1 MGDEPGPPLKKR
13 RGGVQQRLQAS
24 ALENAPSTSK
34 LATHLLEEFA
44 LGKKSP
50 QECQRLASLAVKD
63 MTAAGVL
70 LEIIPVD
77 LRKLSELGSGGRHL
91 NNCYRDIM
99 RMTCRIPSI
108 PMPFSVNIPT
118 KQGDETAG
126 ILLPHVMF
134 ASMYHHY
141 RAAFGQYIMPGGED
155 ALQEFWTTGKRM
167 PQLANHPIL
176 RRANFEA
183 RCVPIA
189 LHGDEV
195 PTVGR
200 GKVWCKLSLL
210 LSWFS
215 VMAVGVP
222 TLQAMNLIWA
232 HAPQCAVE
240 GPDGT
245 VAVFMRI
252 MKWSFSALFAGT
264 WPRRDWR
271 GVAYEPAD
279 ANRAGEPLADGY
291 FACLIGLCGD
301 LDYCAKFLGHPRW
314 SSHSEPCGLCRAT
327 FRGPLTWLNFS
338 ENAPWEGTQWTPET
352 WARRPN
358 RSTCPLFE
366 MPGFT
371 SIAVLPDYMHNKYLG
386 YAQYLFGSVFWL
398 LCFVHMAA
406 APLQNLR
413 TLANFIM
420 SFQNRHRPRHGE
432 RYPARTL
439 RKLTMFV
446 KKRDFP
452 KLRGKAGQIRGLGD
466 AMIAM
471 WKRYG
476 DLHTRDGIRIKLL
489 LEPSL
494 QCDEI
499 LDSHSP
505 ADGYWALPPPNAAE
519 LVRKQR
525 LLGQLYVQL
534 SESYAAQEVRVFNM
548 SAKLHYCLHSALW
561 ADKLHPHLVWR
572 WRGEDLMGR
581 ISTLISSCVSGRT
594 DVSATLKAAE
604 KYGLACHYMWSAADG
619 PRRLEGR

>member
-13 RGGVQQRLQAS
+13 RGGIQQRLQAS

-70 LEIIPVD
+70 LENIPVD

-245 VAVFMRI
+245 VAVQAFLPFLQGPGPGGIGGELPMRLSLRMRI
-252 MKWSFSALFAGT
+252 G
-264 WPRRDWR
+264 
-271 GVAYEPAD
+271 
-279 ANRAGEPLADGY
+279 LA
-291 FACLIGLCGD
+291 
-301 LDYCAKFLGHPRW
+301 
-314 SSHSEPCGLCRAT
+314 S
-327 FRGPLTWLNFS
+327 
-338 ENAPWEGTQWTPET
+338 
-352 WARRPN
+352 
-358 RSTCPLFE
+358 
-366 MPGFT
+366 
-371 SIAVLPDYMHNKYLG
+371 
-386 YAQYLFGSVFWL
+386 
-398 LCFVHMAA
+398 
-406 APLQNLR
+406 
-413 TLANFIM
+413 
-420 SFQNRHRPRHGE
+420 
-432 RYPARTL
+432 
-439 RKLTMFV
+439 
-446 KKRDFP
+446 
-452 KLRGKAGQIRGLGD
+452 
-466 AMIAM
+466 
-471 WKRYG
+471 
-476 DLHTRDGIRIKLL
+476 LL
-489 LEPSL
+489 LTA
-494 QCDEI
+494 I
-499 LDSHSP
+499 LH
-505 ADGYWALPPPNAAE
+505 AL
-519 LVRKQR
+519 
-525 LLGQLYVQL
+525 
-534 SESYAAQEVRVFNM
+534 
-548 SAKLHYCLHSALW
+548 
-561 ADKLHPHLVWR
+561 
-572 WRGEDLMGR
+572 
-581 ISTLISSCVSGRT
+581 
-594 DVSATLKAAE
+594 
-604 KYGLACHYMWSAADG
+604 
-619 PRRLEGR
+619 